1 MTKLMA
7 LVVDDSRVAR
17 MTLSKLLRDHSYSS
31 VEWGSAEEAM
41 QWLQTT
47 DTLPDIIF
55 MDVMMAT
62 MDGLTATSQLKQHP
76 QWGHIPVVIC
86 TGNETEADQKKA
98 FEAGASAVL
107 SKPPEADKLESI
119 LDEIEFSAI
128 PLPDAAHAHAHA
140 DSESAQPEINVI
152 LASFK
157 DELLRDVE
165 QRLQSSSTTQSE
177 ASDQFGRDEVVQLV
191 RELTEQQF
199 SALKQSLSIQLNEL
213 VSITAEPVLEQTLK
227 EMDLSSN
234 IDRALEQNATKWL
247 DKQQNVV
254 RESVLRQLKH
264 DLNPLVAKSLERLVN
279 EKILPLIRNQVT
291 AMKNEFD
298 TSHQEQWAQIQAQ
311 LMMQRNI
318 SIGVGVIAILALIF
332 VLI

>member
-1 MTKLMA
+1 
-7 LVVDDSRVAR
+7 
-17 MTLSKLLRDHSYSS
+17 
-31 VEWGSAEEAM
+31 
-41 QWLQTT
+41 
-47 DTLPDIIF
+47 
-55 MDVMMAT
+55 
-62 MDGLTATSQLKQHP
+62 
-76 QWGHIPVVIC
+76 
-86 TGNETEADQKKA
+86 
-98 FEAGASAVL
+98 
-107 SKPPEADKLESI
+107 
-119 LDEIEFSAI
+119 
-128 PLPDAAHAHAHA
+128 
-140 DSESAQPEINVI
+140 
-152 LASFK
+152 
-157 DELLRDVE
+157 
-165 QRLQSSSTTQSE
+165 TQSE
-177 ASDQFGRDEVVQLV
+177 ASDPFGRDEVVQLV

-234 IDRALEQNATKWL
+234 IDRALEQNAAKWL

-298 TSHQEQWAQIQAQ
+298 TTHQEQWAQIQAQ

-318 SIGVGVIAILALIF
+318 SIGVGVIALLALVF

>member
-1 MTKLMA
+1 M
-7 LVVDDSRVAR
+7 
-17 MTLSKLLRDHSYSS
+17 
-31 VEWGSAEEAM
+31 
-41 QWLQTT
+41 
-47 DTLPDIIF
+47 
-55 MDVMMAT
+55 
-62 MDGLTATSQLKQHP
+62 
-76 QWGHIPVVIC
+76 
-86 TGNETEADQKKA
+86 
-98 FEAGASAVL
+98 
-107 SKPPEADKLESI
+107 
-119 LDEIEFSAI
+119 
-128 PLPDAAHAHAHA
+128 
-140 DSESAQPEINVI
+140 
-152 LASFK
+152 
-157 DELLRDVE
+157 
-165 QRLQSSSTTQSE
+165 
-177 ASDQFGRDEVVQLV
+177 
-191 RELTEQQF
+191 
-199 SALKQSLSIQLNEL
+199 SALKQALSIQLNEL

>member
-1 MTKLMA
+1 M
-7 LVVDDSRVAR
+7 
-17 MTLSKLLRDHSYSS
+17 
-31 VEWGSAEEAM
+31 
-41 QWLQTT
+41 
-47 DTLPDIIF
+47 
-55 MDVMMAT
+55 
-62 MDGLTATSQLKQHP
+62 
-76 QWGHIPVVIC
+76 
-86 TGNETEADQKKA
+86 
-98 FEAGASAVL
+98 
-107 SKPPEADKLESI
+107 
-119 LDEIEFSAI
+119 
-128 PLPDAAHAHAHA
+128 
-140 DSESAQPEINVI
+140 
-152 LASFK
+152 
-157 DELLRDVE
+157 
-165 QRLQSSSTTQSE
+165 QSSSTTQSE
-177 ASDQFGRDEVVQLV
+177 ASDPFGRDEVVQLV

-234 IDRALEQNATKWL
+234 IDRALEQNAAKWL

-298 TSHQEQWAQIQAQ
+298 TTHQEQWAQIQAQ

-318 SIGVGVIAILALIF
+318 SIGVGVIALLALVF

>member
-1 MTKLMA
+1 MSKLTA

-17 MTLSKLLRDHSYSS
+17 MTLSKLLRDRSYSCEELS
-31 VEWGSAEEAM
+31 SAEEAM

-47 DTLPDIIF
+47 ETLPDIIF
-55 MDVMMAT
+55 MDVMMAV
-62 MDGLTATSQLKQHP
+62 MDGLTATTQLKQHP
-76 QWGHIPVVIC
+76 EWGHIPVVIC

-98 FEAGASAVL
+98 FDAGASAVL
-107 SKPPEADKLESI
+107 SKPPEADKLENI
-119 LDEIEFSAI
+119 LDEIEFSAVS
-128 PLPDAAHAHAHA
+128 LPDFPPASDTEQLDVNA
-140 DSESAQPEINVI
+140 I
-152 LASFK
+152 LDSFK
-157 DELLRDVE
+157 GELLKEVE
-165 QRLQSSSTTQSE
+165 QRIQLSSTIQPDTS
-177 ASDQFGRDEVVQLV
+177 AGFGQDEIVQLV

-234 IDRALEQNATKWL
+234 IDSALEKHAAHWL
-247 DKQQNVV
+247 EKQQNVV

-279 EKILPLIRNQVT
+279 EKILPLIRNQVM

-318 SIGVGVIAILALIF
+318 SIGVGVIAVLALIF